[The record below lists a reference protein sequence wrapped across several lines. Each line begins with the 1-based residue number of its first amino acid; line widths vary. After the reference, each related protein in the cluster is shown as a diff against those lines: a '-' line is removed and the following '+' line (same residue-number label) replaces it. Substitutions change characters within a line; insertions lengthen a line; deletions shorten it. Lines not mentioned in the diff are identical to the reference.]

1 MTPDE
6 VDRLAARPT
15 DSRVFRAEVLDRLR
29 RSVGFDSFAWVL
41 TDPVT
46 TVGVDPFAQLPDL
59 RALPTVVRLKY
70 LTDVNRWTSLTDASS
85 LGDRAEESR
94 LWREVQRPHGVADV
108 ASVGFKD
115 RFGCWGFLDL
125 WSSRTFTAAEVDV
138 LRRLTPHLTTALRR
152 RQAATFAVVAPDR
165 AQAGPAVLLLR
176 DDLGIAGQ
184 TGAAEA
190 WMSVM
195 LPPSSGVPP
204 VPAAA
209 YNVAAQLLAREHG
222 VDDHEPMA
230 RTHLADGLWATVR
243 ASRVEPGELIAVSVE
258 ARARPTAST
267 SSPARWD
274 SRPGSVSGDPAGPGR
289 GHGRGSGADVGVAA
303 HAAGPPEVGLRED
316 GHPHPEGA
324 AVARARGAPADRLT
338 RSIEGDAWAS
348 SSTR

>member
-59 RALPTVVRLKY
+59 RELPTVVRLKY
-70 LTDVNRWTSLTDASS
+70 LTDLNRWTSLTDASS

-108 ASVGFKD
+108 ASVVFKD

-204 VPAAA
+204 IPAAA

-258 ARARPTAST
+258 AT
-267 SSPARWD
+267 
-274 SRPGSVSGDPAGPGR
+274 G
-289 GHGRGSGADVGVAA
+289 
-303 HAAGPPEVGLRED
+303 
-316 GHPHPEGA
+316 
-324 AVARARGAPADRLT
+324 PADRLDVFARAVGLSARERELVTLLAQGADTAEAAARMSVSPHTLQDHLKSVFAKTGT
-338 RSIEGDAWAS
+338 R
-348 SSTR
+348 TRRVLLSHALGVRPLTD

>member
-59 RALPTVVRLKY
+59 RELPTVVRLKY
-70 LTDVNRWTSLTDASS
+70 LTDLNRWTSLTDASS
-85 LGDRAEESR
+85 LGDRGEESR

-108 ASVGFKD
+108 ASVVFKD

-125 WSSRTFTAAEVDV
+125 WSSRTFTASEVDV

-204 VPAAA
+204 IPAAA

-222 VDDHEPMA
+222 VDDHEAMA

-258 ARARPTAST
+258 AT
-267 SSPARWD
+267 
-274 SRPGSVSGDPAGPGR
+274 G
-289 GHGRGSGADVGVAA
+289 
-303 HAAGPPEVGLRED
+303 
-316 GHPHPEGA
+316 
-324 AVARARGAPADRLT
+324 PADRLDVFARAVGLSARERELVTLLAQGADTAEAAARMSVSPHTLQDHLKSVFAKTGT
-338 RSIEGDAWAS
+338 R
-348 SSTR
+348 TRRVLLSHALGVRPLTD